1 MKTALK
7 EFREGWNEG
16 VESLVRFREILLFF
30 TVYLP
35 LLGFLVDMLN

>member
-1 MKTALK
+1 MKAALR

-16 VESLVRFREILLFF
+16 VESSVPFRKILLFF